1 MNNGMRK
8 LINPSTA
15 PSAIGTYNQG
25 IETEGLVF
33 TSGQIG
39 LDPNTGEMVDG
50 GIDAQAARAL
60 QNIEAILNS
69 VNLDKTSI
77 VKLTVFVKDLND
89 FPSVN

>member
-39 LDPNTGEMVDG
+39 LDPNTGEISLRFVTFIVISCVVILIPSFADMVE
-50 GIDAQAARAL
+50 L
-60 QNIEAILNS
+60 NIFLVS
-69 VNLDKTSI
+69 
-77 VKLTVFVKDLND
+77 
-89 FPSVN
+89 